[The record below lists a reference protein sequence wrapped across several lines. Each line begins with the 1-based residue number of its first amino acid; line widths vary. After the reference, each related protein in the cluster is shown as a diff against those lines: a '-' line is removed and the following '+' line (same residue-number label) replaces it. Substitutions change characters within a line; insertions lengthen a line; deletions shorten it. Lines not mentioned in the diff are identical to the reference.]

1 MDSLWWWL
9 GAGGLA
15 AAWITWLIQK
25 ALYDAIAN
33 HRMVYTS
40 QFEHRLR
47 DLFLFV
53 DLRLLWPAAFMLGV
67 FICIVCVGA
76 GLGFIAGAIAMLV
89 CWALPSL
96 VVIRVKRQRM
106 RSFEAQLPDAL
117 LSISSS
123 MRAGAS
129 LSNALSAIVA
139 HALPPL
145 SQEFAVVSRQ
155 VRLGASPADAFQQ
168 LCTRLG
174 GQTLELLALT
184 LRVAIQTG
192 GPLAAMLEQTAKTM
206 QDNQQIKSKLSAMTA
221 QGWLQAW
228 VMAGMPLALMGVLG
242 FMDPNFFDALLY
254 SSSGHAVLASLA
266 FLEVLGFWWLSKTV
280 VIRV

>member
-168 LCTRLG
+168 LSTRLG

-254 SSSGHAVLASLA
+254 SSSGHAVLAVLA